1 MASWQGFYEELATTR
16 YPALLAYATAMT
28 GQRATA
34 EDLLQDAF
42 VRVFS
47 RARRL
52 EDAHHAENYVRKA
65 VATIYV
71 DRLRRR
77 VTLTKALVRAAEAEA
92 TPDQGDRVGERDA
105 MLAALAALP
114 PQVRVC
120 IVLRF
125 YDDLAIAQIAD
136 RLGLAV
142 GTVKRY
148 LSDGITRLEA
158 IVGPDA
164 GHQADSSGATVPVV
178 ASRQG
183 RREP

>member
-1 MASWQGFYEELATTR
+1 VTGWQGFYAELATTR
-16 YPALLAYATAMT
+16 YPALLAYATALT

-47 RARRL
+47 RRRRL
-52 EDAHHAENYVRKA
+52 EDAHHAENYVRR
-65 VATIYV
+65 TISTLYM

-77 VTLTKALVRAAEAEA
+77 VTLARALARTSEREA
-92 TPDQGDRVGERDA
+92 TPDQGDRIGERDS
-105 MLAALAALP
+105 MTAALAELP

-125 YDDLAIAQIAD
+125 YDDLAIAEIAS

-148 LSDGITRLEA
+148 LSDGTTRLER
-158 IVGPDA
+158 IVGDDA
-164 GHQADSSGATVPVV
+164 GHHERRTGGTTVPVV
-178 ASRQG
+178 APRAG
-183 RREP
+183 RR

>member
-1 MASWQGFYEELATTR
+1 MAGWQGFYTELATTR
-16 YPALLAYATAMT
+16 YPALLAYATALT

-47 RARRL
+47 RLRRL
-52 EDAHHAENYVRKA
+52 GDVHHAENYVRRA
-65 VATIYV
+65 MATIYL

-77 VTLTKALVRAAEAEA
+77 ATLARALSRSTEREA
-92 TPDQGDRVGERDA
+92 TPDPGDRVGERDA
-105 MLAALAALP
+105 MAAALAELP

-125 YDDLAIAQIAD
+125 YDDLAIAEIASS
-136 RLGLAV
+136 LGLSI

-148 LSDGITRLEA
+148 LSDGIALLER
-158 IVGPDA
+158 IVGDDPRHHNRREA
-164 GHQADSSGATVPVV
+164 GTT
-178 ASRQG
+178 ASVIPPRAG
-183 RREP
+183 RR

>member
-1 MASWQGFYEELATTR
+1 MPKWQGFYEELATTR
-16 YPALLAYATAMT
+16 YPALLAYATALT

-47 RARRL
+47 RSRRL
-52 EDAHHAENYVRKA
+52 DDAHHAENYVRRA
-65 VATIYV
+65 IASIYM

-77 VTLTKALVRAAEAEA
+77 VTLARALARSAERDA
-92 TPDQGDRVGERDA
+92 TPDHGDRVDERDA
-105 MLAALAALP
+105 MTAALAALP

-125 YDDLAIAQIAD
+125 YDDLAIAEIAG

-148 LSDGITRLEA
+148 LSDGVARLET
-158 IVGPDA
+158 IVGPDP
-164 GHQADSSGATVPVV
+164 GHHEARASGTTAPVV
-178 ASRQG
+178 APRAGG
-183 RREP
+183 R